1 MVGRRSVHDGWVT
14 RGNENVFFITEREMA
29 KHQSVLLHESIKGLA
44 IKADGIYFDGT
55 FGRGGHSREILN
67 HLSDKGRLFAIDKD
81 LDAVQYAKDY
91 FGLDKRFQIF
101 HGSFAQIKEFA
112 SQAGVIGAVDGILL
126 DLGVSSPQ
134 LDNPE
139 RGFSFMLQGPLDMR
153 MDLTQSINAANF
165 VNEAE
170 VNELA
175 HIFRAYGEERFAGR
189 IAKAIVD
196 ARKLKPIT
204 TTLELAE
211 IVKEANPKWEK
222 HKHPATRVFQ
232 AIRIHVNQE
241 LTDLS
246 NCLEQC
252 LDVLG
257 PGGRLAV
264 ISFHSLEDRIV
275 KQFMRDKEQGNRPP
289 VEVPIKYEEL
299 KTNFKKVGKAVKPQS
314 SEIKENVRSRSAVL
328 RIGEKLA

>member
-1 MVGRRSVHDGWVT
+1 
-14 RGNENVFFITEREMA
+14 MA

-44 IKADGIYFDGT
+44 IKPDGTYFDGT
-55 FGRGGHSREILN
+55 FGRGGHSREILK
-67 HLSDKGRLFAIDKD
+67 HLNDKGRLFAIDKD
-81 LDAVQYAKDY
+81 LDAVQYAKDH
-91 FGLDKRFQIF
+91 FGLDKRFHIF
-101 HGSFAQIKEFA
+101 HGSFAKIKEFA
-112 SQAGVIGAVDGILL
+112 SQAGVLGLVDGILL

-165 VNEAE
+165 INKAE
-170 VNELA
+170 TNELA
-175 HIFRAYGEERFAGR
+175 YVFRTYGEERFAGR

-196 ARKLKPIT
+196 ARKIKPIT
-204 TTLELAE
+204 TTFQLAE
-211 IVKEANPKWEK
+211 IIKEANPKWEK

-246 NCLEQC
+246 NCLDQC

-289 VEVPIKYEEL
+289 VEVPIRHEAM
-299 KTNFKKVGKAVKPQS
+299 KTNFRKVGKAIKPQS
-314 SEIKENVRSRSAVL
+314 EEVEQNVRSRSAVL